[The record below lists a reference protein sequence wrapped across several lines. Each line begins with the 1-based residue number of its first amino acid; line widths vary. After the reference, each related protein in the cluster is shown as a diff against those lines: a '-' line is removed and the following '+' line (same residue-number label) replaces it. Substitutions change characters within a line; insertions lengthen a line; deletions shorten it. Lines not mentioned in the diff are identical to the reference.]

1 MYGMRGS
8 GRMFRILMRHAGV
21 SREMGGEELSLAVQ
35 RVDQMFIQALEAGA
49 SDIHMHP
56 EHNALRIRFR
66 IDGVLHE
73 HEVVTQPDLVQAMI
87 SRVKLAANLH
97 LDEKRDTQ
105 DGRIDMEYLDRRLS
119 ARVSCIP
126 TLNGER
132 IVMRILD
139 PAKMQVKLDS
149 LGMPQ
154 DVMAHWRRALQVA
167 YGMLVVTGPTGSG
180 KTSTLYASLHTLDR
194 VHRNI
199 VTVEDPVEYEFPDN
213 VMQVQVTEKITFPRA
228 LRAMLRH
235 DPDVIMIGEI
245 RDRESLQIGI
255 QAALTGHLVLSTLHT
270 NNAIETLSRMIDM
283 GAEDYLIAAT
293 LQCAMAQRLVR
304 VICPDCRAPYQP
316 TPDEIAALKIPQEW
330 LAQARFFMGKG
341 CPKCMNTGYRG
352 RSGIFELLRISP
364 AIREAIVNRASS
376 DQIMQ
381 IAVKE
386 GYRTMLD
393 DGRDKVLRG
402 ITTPHEVIQA
412 VYAGCMSETQE
423 GNPHGTTTPAV

>member
-1 MYGMRGS
+1 MMYGMRGS

-73 HEVVTQPDLVQAMI
+73 HEVVTQPDLVQAMV

-213 VMQVQVTEKITFPRA
+213 VMQVQVTEKVTFPRA

-352 RSGIFELLRISP
+352 RTGIFELLRISP

-376 DQIMQ
+376 DQILH

-412 VYAGCMSETQE
+412 VYAGVYE
-423 GNPHGTTTPAV
+423 

>member
-1 MYGMRGS
+1 MMYGMRGS

-73 HEVVTQPDLVQAMI
+73 HEVVTQPDLIQAMI
-87 SRVKLAANLH
+87 SRVKLAANMH

-352 RSGIFELLRISP
+352 RTGIFELLRISP

-376 DQIMQ
+376 DQILH

-412 VYAGCMSETQE
+412 VYAGVYE
-423 GNPHGTTTPAV
+423 

>member
-73 HEVVTQPDLVQAMI
+73 HEVVTQPDLIQAMI
-87 SRVKLAANLH
+87 SRVKLAANMH

-139 PAKMQVKLDS
+139 PAKMQVKLDA

-154 DVMAHWRRALQVA
+154 EVLANWRRALQVA

-270 NNAIETLSRMIDM
+270 NNAIETISRMIDM

-304 VICPDCRAPYQP
+304 IICPDCRVPYQP

-330 LAQARFFMGKG
+330 LSQARFFAGKG
-341 CPKCMNTGYRG
+341 CPKCMHTGYRG
-352 RSGIFELLRISP
+352 RTGIFELLRISP
-364 AIREAIVNRASS
+364 AVREAIVNRASG

-386 GYRTMLD
+386 GFRTMLD

-412 VYAGCMSETQE
+412 VYAGVYE
-423 GNPHGTTTPAV
+423 

>member
-270 NNAIETLSRMIDM
+270 NNAVETLSRMIDM

-352 RSGIFELLRISP
+352 RTGIFELLRISP

-412 VYAGCMSETQE
+412 VYAGVYE
-423 GNPHGTTTPAV
+423 

>member
-73 HEVVTQPDLVQAMI
+73 HEVVTQPDLIQAMI
-87 SRVKLAANLH
+87 SRVKLAANMH

-139 PAKMQVKLDS
+139 PAKMQVKLDA

-154 DVMAHWRRALQVA
+154 EVLANWRRALQVA

-270 NNAIETLSRMIDM
+270 NNAIETISRMIDM

-304 VICPDCRAPYQP
+304 IICPDCRVLYQP

-330 LAQARFFMGKG
+330 LSQARFFAGKG
-341 CPKCMNTGYRG
+341 CPKCMHTGYRG
-352 RSGIFELLRISP
+352 RTGIFELLRISP
-364 AIREAIVNRASS
+364 AVREAIVNRASG

-386 GYRTMLD
+386 GFRTMLD

-412 VYAGCMSETQE
+412 VYAGVYE
-423 GNPHGTTTPAV
+423 

>member
-73 HEVVTQPDLVQAMI
+73 HEVVTQPDLVQAMV

-352 RSGIFELLRISP
+352 RTGIFELLRISP

-376 DQIMQ
+376 DQILH

-412 VYAGCMSETQE
+412 VYAGVYE
-423 GNPHGTTTPAV
+423 

>member
-66 IDGVLHE
+66 IDGMLHE
-73 HEVVTQPDLVQAMI
+73 HEVVTQPDLIQAMI
-87 SRVKLAANLH
+87 SRVKLAANMH

-304 VICPDCRAPYQP
+304 VICPDCRVPYQP

-330 LAQARFFMGKG
+330 LAQARF
-341 CPKCMNTGYRG
+341 
-352 RSGIFELLRISP
+352 LW
-364 AIREAIVNRASS
+364 ARAAPS
-376 DQIMQ
+376 
-381 IAVKE
+381 V
-386 GYRTMLD
+386 
-393 DGRDKVLRG
+393 
-402 ITTPHEVIQA
+402 
-412 VYAGCMSETQE
+412 
-423 GNPHGTTTPAV
+423 

>member
-376 DQIMQ
+376 DQILQ

-412 VYAGCMSETQE
+412 VYAGVYE
-423 GNPHGTTTPAV
+423 

>member
-1 MYGMRGS
+1 MYGGMRGS
-8 GRMFRILMRHAGV
+8 GRMFRLIMRHAGV
-21 SREMGGEELSLAVQ
+21 AREMGGEELSLAVQ
-35 RVDQMFIQALEAGA
+35 RVDQMFIQALEKGA

-73 HEVVTQPDLVQAMI
+73 HEVITQPDLIQAMI
-87 SRVKLAANLH
+87 SRVKLAANMH

-154 DVMAHWRRALQVA
+154 DVMATWRRALQVA

-194 VHRNI
+194 VRRNI

-213 VMQVQVTEKITFPRA
+213 VMQVQVTEKMTFPRA

-304 VICPDCRAPYQP
+304 VICPDCRIPYQP

-330 LAQARFFMGKG
+330 LAQARFYTGKG
-341 CPKCMNTGYRG
+341 CPKCMETGYRG
-352 RSGIFELLRISP
+352 RTGIFELLRISP
-364 AIREAIVNRASS
+364 AVREAIVNRASS

-386 GYRTMLD
+386 GFRTMLD

-412 VYAGCMSETQE
+412 VYAGVYES
-423 GNPHGTTTPAV
+423 

>member
-73 HEVVTQPDLVQAMI
+73 HEVVTQPDLIQAMI
-87 SRVKLAANLH
+87 SRVKLAANMH

-412 VYAGCMSETQE
+412 VYAES
-423 GNPHGTTTPAV
+423 V

>member
-1 MYGMRGS
+1 MYGGMRGS
-8 GRMFRILMRHAGV
+8 GRMFRLIMRHAGV
-21 SREMGGEELSLAVQ
+21 AREMGGEELSLAVQ
-35 RVDQMFIQALEAGA
+35 RVDQMFIQALEKGA

-73 HEVVTQPDLVQAMI
+73 HEVITQPDLIQAMI
-87 SRVKLAANLH
+87 SRVKLAANMH

-105 DGRIDMEYLDRRLS
+105 DGRIDMEYLDRRPS

-154 DVMAHWRRALQVA
+154 DVMATWRRALQVA

-194 VHRNI
+194 VRRNI

-304 VICPDCRAPYQP
+304 VICPDCRIPYQP

-330 LAQARFFMGKG
+330 LAQARFYTGKG
-341 CPKCMNTGYRG
+341 CPKCMETGYRG
-352 RSGIFELLRISP
+352 RTGIFELLRISP
-364 AIREAIVNRASS
+364 AVREAIVNRASS

-386 GYRTMLD
+386 GFRTMLD

-412 VYAGCMSETQE
+412 VYAGVYES
-423 GNPHGTTTPAV
+423 

>member
-73 HEVVTQPDLVQAMI
+73 HEVVTQPDLIQAMI
-87 SRVKLAANLH
+87 SRVKLAANMH

-139 PAKMQVKLDS
+139 PAKMQVKLDA

-154 DVMAHWRRALQVA
+154 EVLANWRRALQVA

-270 NNAIETLSRMIDM
+270 NNAIETISRMIDM

-304 VICPDCRAPYQP
+304 IICPDCRVPYQP

-330 LAQARFFMGKG
+330 LSQARFFAGKG

-352 RSGIFELLRISP
+352 RTGIFELLRISP
-364 AIREAIVNRASS
+364 AVREAIVNRASG

-386 GYRTMLD
+386 GFRTMLD

-402 ITTPHEVIQA
+402 ITTPREVIQA
-412 VYAGCMSETQE
+412 VYAGVYE
-423 GNPHGTTTPAV
+423 

>member
-73 HEVVTQPDLVQAMI
+73 HEVITQPDLVQAMV
-87 SRVKLAANLH
+87 SRVKLAANMH

-412 VYAGCMSETQE
+412 VYAGVYE
-423 GNPHGTTTPAV
+423 

>member
-1 MYGMRGS
+1 MYGGMRGS
-8 GRMFRILMRHAGV
+8 GRMFRLIMRHAGV
-21 SREMGGEELSLAVQ
+21 AREMGGEELSLAVQ
-35 RVDQMFIQALEAGA
+35 RVDQMFIQALEKGA

-73 HEVVTQPDLVQAMI
+73 HEVVTQPDLIQAMI
-87 SRVKLAANLH
+87 SRVKLAANMH

-154 DVMAHWRRALQVA
+154 EVMANWRRALQVA

-194 VHRNI
+194 VRRNI

-304 VICPDCRAPYQP
+304 VICPDCRVPYQP

-330 LAQARFFMGKG
+330 LAQARFFTGKG
-341 CPKCMNTGYRG
+341 CPKCMETGYRG
-352 RSGIFELLRISP
+352 RTGIFELLRISP
-364 AIREAIVNRASS
+364 AVREAIVNRASS

-386 GYRTMLD
+386 GFRTMLD

-412 VYAGCMSETQE
+412 VYAGVYES
-423 GNPHGTTTPAV
+423 

>member
-73 HEVVTQPDLVQAMI
+73 QEVVTQPDLVQAMV

-154 DVMAHWRRALQVA
+154 EVMAHWRRALQVA

-213 VMQVQVTEKITFPRA
+213 VMQVQVTEKVTFPRA

-330 LAQARFFMGKG
+330 LAQARFFTGKG

-352 RSGIFELLRISP
+352 RTGIFELLRISP

-376 DQIMQ
+376 DQILQ

-402 ITTPHEVIQA
+402 VTTPHEVIQA
-412 VYAGCMSETQE
+412 VYAGVYE
-423 GNPHGTTTPAV
+423 

>member
-1 MYGMRGS
+1 MYGGMRGS
-8 GRMFRILMRHAGV
+8 GRMFRIIMRHAGV

-35 RVDQMFIQALEAGA
+35 RVDQMFIQALDAGA

-73 HEVVTQPDLVQAMI
+73 HEVITQPDLIQSMI

-154 DVMAHWRRALQVA
+154 DVITHWRRALQVA

-194 VHRNI
+194 VRRNI

-316 TPDEIAALKIPQEW
+316 TPDEIAALRIPQEW
-330 LAQARFFMGKG
+330 LAQARFFVGKG

-352 RSGIFELLRISP
+352 RTGIFELLRISP
-364 AIREAIVNRASS
+364 AVREALINRASS

-386 GYRTMLD
+386 GFRTMLD

-412 VYAGCMSETQE
+412 VYAGVYE
-423 GNPHGTTTPAV
+423 G

>member
-1 MYGMRGS
+1 MMYGMRGS

-73 HEVVTQPDLVQAMI
+73 HEVITQPDLVQAMV
-87 SRVKLAANLH
+87 SRVKLAANMH

-304 VICPDCRAPYQP
+304 VICPDCRVPYQP

-330 LAQARFFMGKG
+330 LAQARFF
-341 CPKCMNTGYRG
+341 RG
-352 RSGIFELLRISP
+352 QGLPQVYEHGLPRAHGHLRTAAHQPRHSRGDCQPRLQRPDSCTSP
-364 AIREAIVNRASS
+364 SRRASAPCS
-376 DQIMQ
+376 
-381 IAVKE
+381 
-386 GYRTMLD
+386 
-393 DGRDKVLRG
+393 
-402 ITTPHEVIQA
+402 TTGATRCCAASPPP
-412 VYAGCMSETQE
+412 TR
-423 GNPHGTTTPAV
+423 

>member
-73 HEVVTQPDLVQAMI
+73 HEVVTQPDLIQAMI
-87 SRVKLAANLH
+87 SRVKLAANMH

-352 RSGIFELLRISP
+352 RTGIFELLRISP

-376 DQIMQ
+376 DQILH

-412 VYAGCMSETQE
+412 VYAGVYE
-423 GNPHGTTTPAV
+423 

>member
-352 RSGIFELLRISP
+352 RTGIFELLRISP

-376 DQIMQ
+376 DQILH

-412 VYAGCMSETQE
+412 VYAGVYE
-423 GNPHGTTTPAV
+423 

>member
-270 NNAIETLSRMIDM
+270 NNAIETLSRMTDM

-352 RSGIFELLRISP
+352 RTGIFELLRISP

-376 DQIMQ
+376 DQILH

-412 VYAGCMSETQE
+412 VYAGVYE
-423 GNPHGTTTPAV
+423 

>member
-1 MYGMRGS
+1 MMYGMRGS

-56 EHNALRIRFR
+56 ERNALRIRFR

-73 HEVVTQPDLVQAMI
+73 HEVITQPDLIQAMI
-87 SRVKLAANLH
+87 SRVKLAANMH

-139 PAKMQVKLDS
+139 PARMQVNLDS

-270 NNAIETLSRMIDM
+270 NNAIETISRMIDM

-304 VICPDCRAPYQP
+304 VICPDCRVPYQP
-316 TPDEIAALKIPQEW
+316 TPEEIAALKIPQEW
-330 LAQARFFMGKG
+330 LAQARLFAGKG

-352 RSGIFELLRISP
+352 RTGIFELLRISP

-386 GYRTMLD
+386 GFRTMLD

-402 ITTPHEVIQA
+402 ITTPREVIQA
-412 VYAGCMSETQE
+412 VYAGVYE
-423 GNPHGTTTPAV
+423 

>member
-1 MYGMRGS
+1 MQERATMYGGMRGS
-8 GRMFRILMRHAGV
+8 GRMFRIIMRHAGV
-21 SREMGGEELSLAVQ
+21 SREMAGEELSLAVQ
-35 RVDQMFIQALEAGA
+35 RVDEMFIQALEKGA

-66 IDGVLHE
+66 IDGILHE
-73 HEVVTQPDLVQAMI
+73 HQVITQPDLIQAMI
-87 SRVKLAANLH
+87 SRVKLAANMH

-132 IVMRILD
+132 IVMRLLD
-139 PAKMQVKLDS
+139 PAKMQVKLDA
-149 LGMPQ
+149 LGMPP
-154 DVMAHWRRALQVA
+154 DVMANWRRALQVA

-270 NNAIETLSRMIDM
+270 NNAIETISRMIDM

-304 VICPDCRAPYQP
+304 VICPDCRVPYQP

-330 LAQARFFMGKG
+330 LSQARFWAGKG
-341 CPKCMNTGYRG
+341 CKNCLETGYRG
-352 RSGIFELLRISP
+352 RTGIFELLRISP
-364 AIREAIVNRASS
+364 AIREAIVNRASG
-376 DQIMQ
+376 DQILQ
-381 IAVKE
+381 IALKE
-386 GYRTMLD
+386 GFRTMLD

-402 ITTPHEVIQA
+402 ITTPREVIQA
-412 VYAGCMSETQE
+412 VYAGVYE
-423 GNPHGTTTPAV
+423 A

>member
-73 HEVVTQPDLVQAMI
+73 HEVVTQPDLIQAMI

-180 KTSTLYASLHTLDR
+180 KTSSLYASLHTLDR

-270 NNAIETLSRMIDM
+270 NNAIETISRMIDM

-304 VICPDCRAPYQP
+304 VVCPDCRVPYQP

-330 LAQARFFMGKG
+330 LAQARFFKGQG
-341 CPKCMNTGYRG
+341 CPKCMQTGYRG
-352 RSGIFELLRISP
+352 RTGIFELLRISP
-364 AIREAIVNRASS
+364 AVREAIVNRASS
-376 DQIMQ
+376 DHIFQ

-412 VYAGCMSETQE
+412 VYAGVYE
-423 GNPHGTTTPAV
+423 

>member
-1 MYGMRGS
+1 
-8 GRMFRILMRHAGV
+8 MFRLIMRHAGV
-21 SREMGGEELSLAVQ
+21 AREMGGEELSLAVQ
-35 RVDQMFIQALEAGA
+35 RVDQMFIQALEKGA

-73 HEVVTQPDLVQAMI
+73 HEVVTQPDLVQAMV
-87 SRVKLAANLH
+87 SRVKLAANMH

-154 DVMAHWRRALQVA
+154 DVMANWRRALQVA

-194 VHRNI
+194 VRRNI

-304 VICPDCRAPYQP
+304 VICPDCRVPYQP

-330 LAQARFFMGKG
+330 LAQARFFTGKG
-341 CPKCMNTGYRG
+341 CPKCMETGYRG
-352 RSGIFELLRISP
+352 RTGIFELLRISP
-364 AIREAIVNRASS
+364 AIREAIVERASS

-386 GYRTMLD
+386 GFRTMLD

-412 VYAGCMSETQE
+412 VYAGVYES
-423 GNPHGTTTPAV
+423 

>member
-1 MYGMRGS
+1 MMYGMRGS

-73 HEVVTQPDLVQAMI
+73 HEVVTQPDLVQAMV

-213 VMQVQVTEKITFPRA
+213 VMQVQVTEKVTFPRA

-352 RSGIFELLRISP
+352 RTGIFELLRISP

-376 DQIMQ
+376 DQIMH

-412 VYAGCMSETQE
+412 VYAGVYE
-423 GNPHGTTTPAV
+423 

>member
-1 MYGMRGS
+1 MMYGMRGS

-213 VMQVQVTEKITFPRA
+213 VMQVQVTEKVTFPRA

-352 RSGIFELLRISP
+352 RTGIFELLRISP

-376 DQIMQ
+376 DQILH

-412 VYAGCMSETQE
+412 VYAGVYE
-423 GNPHGTTTPAV
+423 

>member
-1 MYGMRGS
+1 MYGGMRGS
-8 GRMFRILMRHAGV
+8 GRMFRIIMRHAGV

-35 RVDQMFIQALEAGA
+35 RVDQMFIQALDAGA

-73 HEVVTQPDLVQAMI
+73 HEVVTQPDLIQSMI

-139 PAKMQVKLDS
+139 PAKMQVKLES

-330 LAQARFFMGKG
+330 LAQARFFTGKG
-341 CPKCMNTGYRG
+341 CPKCMQTGYRG
-352 RSGIFELLRISP
+352 RMGIFELLRISP
-364 AIREAIVNRASS
+364 AIREALIQRVSS

-381 IAVKE
+381 IAAKE
-386 GYRTMLD
+386 GFRTMLD
-393 DGRDKVLRG
+393 DGREKVLRG
-402 ITTPHEVIQA
+402 LTTPHEVIQA
-412 VYAGCMSETQE
+412 VYAGVYE
-423 GNPHGTTTPAV
+423 A

>member
-1 MYGMRGS
+1 MMYGMRGS

-73 HEVVTQPDLVQAMI
+73 HEVVTQPDLIQAMI
-87 SRVKLAANLH
+87 SRVKLASNMH

-139 PAKMQVKLDS
+139 PAKMQVKLDA

-154 DVMAHWRRALQVA
+154 EVLANWRRALQVA

-270 NNAIETLSRMIDM
+270 NNAIETISRMIDM

-304 VICPDCRAPYQP
+304 VICPDCRVPYQP

-352 RSGIFELLRISP
+352 RTGIFELLRISP
-364 AIREAIVNRASS
+364 AVREAIVNRASG

-402 ITTPHEVIQA
+402 VTTPHEAIQA
-412 VYAGCMSETQE
+412 VYAGVYE
-423 GNPHGTTTPAV
+423 

>member
-8 GRMFRILMRHAGV
+8 GRMFRILMRHAGA

-73 HEVVTQPDLVQAMI
+73 HEVVTQPDLVQAMV

-154 DVMAHWRRALQVA
+154 DVMANWRRALQVA

-194 VHRNI
+194 VRRNI

-235 DPDVIMIGEI
+235 DPDVVMIGEI

-304 VICPDCRAPYQP
+304 VICPDCRVPYQP

-330 LAQARFFMGKG
+330 LAQARFFAGKG
-341 CPKCMNTGYRG
+341 CPKCMETGYRG
-352 RSGIFELLRISP
+352 RTGIFELLRIAQQQFFGDTTKEIINP
-364 AIREAIVNRASS
+364 MRLVFRWHHAPPLAIRCTSLPTNCA
-376 DQIMQ
+376 
-381 IAVKE
+381 
-386 GYRTMLD
+386 
-393 DGRDKVLRG
+393 
-402 ITTPHEVIQA
+402 
-412 VYAGCMSETQE
+412 
-423 GNPHGTTTPAV
+423 

>member
-1 MYGMRGS
+1 MMYGMRGS

-73 HEVVTQPDLVQAMI
+73 HEVVTQPDLIQAMI
-87 SRVKLAANLH
+87 SRVKLASNMH

-139 PAKMQVKLDS
+139 PAKMQVKLDA

-154 DVMAHWRRALQVA
+154 EVLANWRRALQVA

-270 NNAIETLSRMIDM
+270 NNAIETISRMIDM

-304 VICPDCRAPYQP
+304 VICPDCRVPYQP

-352 RSGIFELLRISP
+352 RTGIFELLRISP
-364 AIREAIVNRASS
+364 AVREAIVNRASS

-402 ITTPHEVIQA
+402 VTTPHEVIQA
-412 VYAGCMSETQE
+412 VYAGVYE
-423 GNPHGTTTPAV
+423 

>member
-1 MYGMRGS
+1 MMYGMRGS

-73 HEVVTQPDLVQAMI
+73 HEVVTQPDLIQAMI
-87 SRVKLAANLH
+87 SRVKLAANMH

-139 PAKMQVKLDS
+139 PAKMQVKLDA

-154 DVMAHWRRALQVA
+154 EVLANWRRALQVA

-270 NNAIETLSRMIDM
+270 NNAIETISRMIDM

-304 VICPDCRAPYQP
+304 VICPDCRVPYQP

-352 RSGIFELLRISP
+352 RTGIFELLRISP
-364 AIREAIVNRASS
+364 AVREAIVNRASG

-386 GYRTMLD
+386 GFRTMLD

-402 ITTPHEVIQA
+402 VTTPHEVIQA
-412 VYAGCMSETQE
+412 VYAGVYE
-423 GNPHGTTTPAV
+423 

>member
-1 MYGMRGS
+1 MYMRGS
-8 GRMFRILMRHAGV
+8 GRMFRLIMRHAGV
-21 SREMGGEELSLAVQ
+21 AREMGGEELSIAVQ
-35 RVDQMFIQALEAGA
+35 RVDQMFIQALEMGV

-56 EHNALRIRFR
+56 EFNALRIRFR

-73 HEVVTQPDLVQAMI
+73 HEVITQPDLAQSMVARI
-87 SRVKLAANLH
+87 KLAANLH

-105 DGRIDMEYLDRRLS
+105 DGRIDMEYMDRRLS

-139 PAKMQVKLDS
+139 PSKMQVQLDS

-154 DVMAHWRRALQVA
+154 DVITAWRRSLQVA

-194 VHRNI
+194 VRRNI

-213 VMQVQVTEKITFPRA
+213 VMQVQVTEKISFPRA

-270 NNAIETLSRMIDM
+270 NNAIETLSRMLDM
-283 GAEDYLIAAT
+283 GAEDYLVAAT
-293 LQCAMAQRLVR
+293 LQCSMAQRLVR
-304 VICPDCRAPYQP
+304 TICPDCKVPYQP
-316 TPDEIAALKIPQEW
+316 TPDEVAALQIPKEVLPQC
-330 LAQARFFMGKG
+330 RFFVGKG
-341 CPKCMNTGYRG
+341 CNNCRGTGYRG
-352 RSGIFELLRISP
+352 RIGIFELLRITP
-364 AIREAIVNRASS
+364 AIREAIVNHASS
-376 DQIMQ
+376 DTIAQ
-381 IAVKE
+381 IARKE
-386 GYRTMLD
+386 GFRTMLE
-393 DGRDKVLRG
+393 DGRDKILRG

-412 VYAGCMSETQE
+412 VYAGVYEE
-423 GNPHGTTTPAV
+423 

>member
-8 GRMFRILMRHAGV
+8 GRMFRLLMRHAGV
-21 SREMGGEELSLAVQ
+21 AREMGGEELSLAVQ
-35 RVDQMFIQALEAGA
+35 RVDQMFIQALEMGA

-73 HEVVTQPDLVQAMI
+73 QEVVSQMDLAQAMI
-87 SRVKLAANLH
+87 ARIKLAANMH

-105 DGRIDMEYLDRRLS
+105 DGRIDMEYMDRRLS

-139 PAKMQVKLDS
+139 PAKTQVKLDA

-154 DVMAHWRRALQVA
+154 DVLANWRRALQVA

-270 NNAIETLSRMIDM
+270 NNAIETISRMIDM

-304 VICPDCRAPYQP
+304 LICPDCRVPYQP
-316 TPDEIAALKIPQEW
+316 TADELSALKIPPEVASQS
-330 LAQARFFMGKG
+330 RFFIGKG
-341 CPKCMNTGYRG
+341 CNNCRGTGYRG
-352 RSGIFELLRISP
+352 RTGIFELLRISP
-364 AIREAIVNRASS
+364 AIREAIVSRASG
-376 DQIMQ
+376 DA
-381 IAVKE
+381 IAEIARKE
-386 GYRTMLD
+386 GFRTMLD
-393 DGRDKVLRG
+393 DGRDKILRG

-412 VYAGCMSETQE
+412 VYAGVYES
-423 GNPHGTTTPAV
+423 